1 MESPRAASRV
11 VPPGNSACPLTRG
24 SSSAAGASGC
34 AGAGAMASDVERNGG
49 FARLT
54 GSVRSAG
61 AGTGMWTRPR
71 RRSLATRT
79 LTDRTCGPTST

>member
-1 MESPRAASRV
+1 
-11 VPPGNSACPLTRG
+11 
-24 SSSAAGASGC
+24 
-34 AGAGAMASDVERNGG
+34 MASDVERNGG

-71 RRSLATRT
+71 RSRLATRT